1 MKTSGNRNGTYI
13 RSDRAD
19 RKRRRNARRKLLV
32 TVLILIV
39 CAGIVFSINFI
50 YRNYLGGGDSKV
62 SSSAGSGSSASAS
75 GSEAPTEIPTPATPT
90 VEPTTAV
97 SLHTNPILLSGSFT
111 KHLAMGSI
119 LKELL
124 PSTLRFSSQIYIN
137 SKAVTA
143 YQRSNPI
150 ALYDPAEYNSVPGVL
165 TFRGNNFR
173 NAPSFGYADIK
184 EKKLAQIWER
194 SMGGMASSRWD
205 FSWSGTGWTGQPVMV
220 QWDEEVRLMMNL
232 YDEKRNKTGLI
243 EVITA
248 AMDGNIYFYDLEDG
262 KSTRPAINIG
272 VAVKG
277 TPSIDPRG
285 YPILYVGQGDYP
297 PNDASG
303 KMGFRIFSLIDQKLM
318 YFKDT
323 WNETRSYRNSW
334 GAMDSSPIIDGKA
347 DTLVYP
353 CENGMIYTAK
363 LNTVFDKAGKKISIT
378 PEFVD
383 YRYKSSATASQG
395 IESSIA
401 VYGSY
406 GYFDDNS
413 GTINCVDLNTM
424 KPVWSRHLDDDNDV
438 TPTLQQEGDRLY
450 LYCGTE
456 VDNQKSITG
465 TYKGN
470 AYIYKIDAMTGEVV
484 WRNSYPAYTYN
495 DVAKSG
501 NDINGGI
508 MGSFIVGKGKYS
520 GVVIASICMTEGY
533 SSGNTIAAFDTAT
546 GDLIWDYK
554 MIHYSWGSPVDVY
567 TEDGSMYIL
576 MTDSISQVHLI
587 DGSNGVGLDY
597 IQIKH
602 DFNGAEPTGG
612 GNIESSAAVFGNIL
626 VIGTRGGVLAGVR
639 IK

>member
-1 MKTSGNRNGTYI
+1 MRNSGNRNSVYV
-13 RSDRAD
+13 RSNNSGNR
-19 RKRRRNARRKLLV
+19 RRRNARKKLWLS
-32 TVLILIV
+32 VLILLV
-39 CAGIVFSINFI
+39 CAGLVFSINYV
-50 YRNYLGGGDSKV
+50 YRNYFGGADSQI
-62 SSSAGSGSSASAS
+62 SSSEASSGAGSSAAS
-75 GSEAPTEIPTPATPT
+75 DTPTEEPTPT
-90 VEPTTAV
+90 VQPTSGV

-124 PSTLRFSSQIYIN
+124 PSTLKFASQIYIN
-137 SKAVTA
+137 SKAVTT
-143 YQRSNPI
+143 YLRSNPI
-150 ALYDPAEYNSVPGVL
+150 TLYDPIDYNSVPGVL

-173 NAPSFGYADIK
+173 NAPSFGYADVQ
-184 EKKLAQIWER
+184 EKKLEQIWER

-220 QWDEEVRLMMNL
+220 QWDEDVRRMMNL
-232 YDEKRNKTGLI
+232 NADKKNKVGLI

-248 AMDGNIYFYDLEDG
+248 SMDGNIYFYDLDDG
-262 KSTRPAINIG
+262 IATRPAINIG

-297 PNDASG
+297 PKGTTG
-303 KMGFRIFSLIDQKLM
+303 KMGFRIFNLIDQSLM

-323 WNETRSYRNSW
+323 GNETRSYRNSW
-334 GAMDSSPIIDGKA
+334 GAMDSSPIIDGVA

-363 LNTVFDKAGKKISIT
+363 LNTEFDRAGGKISIS

-383 YRYKSSATASQG
+383 YRYKSLATGSQG

-424 KPVWSRHLDDDNDV
+424 KPVWSRRLDDDNDV

-456 VDNQKSITG
+456 VDNQKAITG
-465 TYKGN
+465 TYLGN
-470 AYIYKIDAMTGEVV
+470 AYIYKIDAMTGEII

-508 MGSFIVGKGKYS
+508 MGSFIVGKGNYS
-520 GVVIASICMTEGY
+520 NLVIASVCMTEGY
-533 SSGNTIAAFDTAT
+533 SSGNTLAAFDTAT
-546 GDLIWDYK
+546 GDL
-554 MIHYSWGSPVDVY
+554 
-567 TEDGSMYIL
+567 
-576 MTDSISQVHLI
+576 
-587 DGSNGVGLDY
+587 
-597 IQIKH
+597 
-602 DFNGAEPTGG
+602 
-612 GNIESSAAVFGNIL
+612 
-626 VIGTRGGVLAGVR
+626 
-639 IK
+639 